1 MNELDPYE
9 VYKENVYTRMEPG
22 HLMKCVSV
30 SEEGFVAFADKANCK
45 VLNPYLNV
53 SYCLRSESKEGNGEE
68 EGKTAGKKV
77 FKSLSVDS

>member
-22 HLMKCVSV
+22 HLVKCVSV

-53 SYCLRSESKEGNGEE
+53 SYCLRSESKEG
-68 EGKTAGKKV
+68 GKTAGKKV